1 MLIMKNFLKVILG
14 IAGILSAAVGALAII
29 DCCFN
34 KHRIKGKYFKCGSDE
49 SIDEAE
55 KETNE

>member
-1 MLIMKNFLKVILG
+1 MKNFLKVILG

-49 SIDEAE
+49 AAE
-55 KETNE
+55 ETNE

>member
-1 MLIMKNFLKVILG
+1 MKKFLKVLLG
-14 IAGILSAAVGALAII
+14 IAGILSAAVGALAVI

-49 SIDEAE
+49 SVDETAE
-55 KETNE
+55 EIKE

>member
-1 MLIMKNFLKVILG
+1 MKNFLKVILG

-49 SIDEAE
+49 SIDEAAE
-55 KETNE
+55 ETNE